1 MEIPEVT
8 ETVKCV
14 GHIVAALYC
23 LGEIEDVITVDT
35 VAVIN
40 VG

>member
-1 MEIPEVT
+1 MSNVT
-8 ETVKCV
+8 ETVYCY
-14 GHIVAALYC
+14 GHIIAILYC

-40 VG
+40 SG